1 MSILTNISPSIPSF
15 AEQNLPEM
23 VPGSAIGSEFQ
34 KKGANI
40 TVAAEREK
48 AALINGADTIDVSN
62 PSELLQF
69 QSRMNNYN
77 HAINFIAT
85 LTHKGASA
93 IDSVLKAP

>member
-48 AALINGADTIDVSN
+48 AALING
-62 PSELLQF
+62 P
-69 QSRMNNYN
+69 
-77 HAINFIAT
+77 T
-85 LTHKGASA
+85 L
-93 IDSVLKAP
+93 